1 VAAFARPKFPEE
13 CMQEHTIGL
22 VVPFAE
28 DRVPD
33 EGLKMYPGV
42 NFIPRGTGVRSL
54 TPEGYDAAVDK
65 IVPAAED
72 LARKGVEAVM
82 VIGTSLTFYRGPQFH
97 DELLERVRRATG
109 LPCSTMSKAVVDG
122 LNAVGAKKVAVS
134 TAYSKVVNDKLRE
147 LLEYNGFDVLSLESF
162 GITDFNGGAVR
173 KTEQEIIDLTA
184 AACAKA
190 PAAEAALISCG
201 GLRTLNCAKP
211 IEDRCH
217 VPVVTSTQSA
227 FWAALQLVGE
237 SGRVAGY
244 GRMLEEAKTPEPV
257 H

>member
-1 VAAFARPKFPEE
+1 MSKT
-13 CMQEHTIGL
+13 HTIGL
-22 VVPFAE
+22 VVPFAD

-33 EGLKMYPGV
+33 EGLKMYPHIK
-42 NFIPRGTGVRSL
+42 FIPRGTGVRSL

-82 VIGTSLTFYRGPQFH
+82 VIGTSLTFYRGPEFH
-97 DELLERVRRATG
+97 DELLDRVKRVTG
-109 LPCSTMSKAVVDG
+109 LPCSTMSKSVVDG
-122 LNAVGAKKVAVS
+122 LRFFGAKKVAVS

-147 LLEYNGFDVLSLESF
+147 LLEYNGFEVQALECF
-162 GITDFNGGAVR
+162 GITDFGGGAVS
-173 KTEQEIIDLTA
+173 KSEEEIIELTA
-184 AACAKA
+184 EACAKA
-190 PAAEAALISCG
+190 PAADAALISCG
-201 GLRTLNCAKP
+201 GLQTLNCSQP

-237 SGRVAGY
+237 SGQIAGY
-244 GRMLEEAKTPEPV
+244 GRMLAEAKAPEMA